1 MRDKYLDAVRFFS
14 DTNDKKQLAI
24 ALKEYQTFSTF
35 YHEKMTRYLEFDPL
49 HIEDDIYT
57 RLPDPCKDL
66 LADPLIIRQLLLICR
81 RKAANILEDE
91 DISKMLNFQMFQYAM
106 KVFQKEKKREMD
118 EEHKKEEASKPP
130 KKQGPV
136 AKTGKLILVNLV
148 FFAVVAAGLMLI
160 SGKSVFELMG
170 VTYWAAKAKDE
181 AL

>member
-1 MRDKYLDAVRFFS
+1 
-14 DTNDKKQLAI
+14 
-24 ALKEYQTFSTF
+24 
-35 YHEKMTRYLEFDPL
+35 
-49 HIEDDIYT
+49 
-57 RLPDPCKDL
+57 
-66 LADPLIIRQLLLICR
+66 
-81 RKAANILEDE
+81 
-91 DISKMLNFQMFQYAM
+91 M

-130 KKQGPV
+130 KKQGPI

-170 VTYWAAKAKDE
+170 VSYWAAKAKDE